1 MSQSP
6 FNCERRRSGHFLS
19 VLPAHLYQY
28 YDDEKS
34 SWLRWQLSQSRLGG
48 DRRIGSPAPDLSA
61 QACGLVGLVCFGVAH
76 AQAPLVLTD
85 LAELIARLTRR
96 SQLMCWVGSKARWDH
111 LTWDIPSLE
120 RGIDGPPMRASDR
133 TVR

>member
-1 MSQSP
+1 MMMKNHHGFDGSS
-6 FNCERRRSGHFLS
+6 RKAVWAAIAAS
-19 VLPAHLYQY
+19 AHQ
-28 YDDEKS
+28 
-34 SWLRWQLSQSRLGG
+34 RPICPRRLG
-48 DRRIGSPAPDLSA
+48 
-61 QACGLVGLVCFGVAH
+61 GLVGLVCFGVAH

-120 RGIDGPPMRASDR
+120 RGIDGPPMQASGR